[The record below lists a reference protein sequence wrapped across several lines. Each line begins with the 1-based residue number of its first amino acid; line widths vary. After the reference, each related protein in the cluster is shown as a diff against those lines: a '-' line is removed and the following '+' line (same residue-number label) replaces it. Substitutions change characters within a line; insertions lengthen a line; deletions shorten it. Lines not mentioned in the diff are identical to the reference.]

1 MKISHLQVANRVSQL
16 AVALLIMAFLMISLL
31 PVVHATRALPF
42 QADVYSASGH
52 AGETVSV
59 AVYMQPG
66 ETASD
71 DNFWAYTMK
80 VNYDPSVLTLVE
92 PILNDVEAETF
103 DTTETVTGSVY
114 VKAES
119 FPTSF
124 IFERQKVFTMNF
136 TIKSTATPGD
146 TPITLEGGSF
156 TLDQDPVEISERVS
170 GKVTILGTAQ
180 VGTATVSIGK
190 VQGQHG
196 NIVDVPVVLNSVSS
210 GVGSFGIRMAYDP
223 SSLEVVSI
231 AGPQAAVF
239 DSIYNNTIGYL
250 MTGWVDGTG
259 GDQLLLSD
267 QTLFTVSFKIKNT
280 ATHGVKPL
288 TITDATDIRQF
299 TMTDGD
305 AKELTKTIQAGSV
318 TVVAPEAEP
327 DSPSVPNKETIQVD
341 VKAPG
346 SKDADSVSKAEIER
360 TLKSDGTKSDKI
372 QLTTSQAKQTV
383 EAIQKAK
390 LNTANIIIP
399 DAKDEVS
406 EVNVNLPKDA
416 AGLFVDANINVGIV
430 TDNVKVTIPASSL
443 QGFQDD
449 IYFHFVPIKDA
460 TAKQAINGRADK
472 ETIVLAVAGEQGVTV
487 VGRPMTIETNLQN
500 RKVELVMPLN
510 GLQLSQEQL
519 ANLAIYVEHSD
530 GTKELLRGQLVS
542 YGSSEGD
549 LGLQFSVNK
558 FSTFSLVQL
567 NAVPK
572 VHHAYIQG
580 YEDRTFR
587 PEQAITRAEMAT
599 ILTRVIKKDELA
611 GKTAYSDVTATHWA
625 MESIAKVSAMKLMS
639 GYPDGSFAPDQQ
651 ITRAEMAS
659 LAAILLPDNSSGK
672 GFTDLT
678 GHWAEKAILKVQ
690 GAGILQGYADG
701 SFKPEQSITR
711 AEAVTMINRLL
722 GRQSSGSLAT
732 SPWEDVAKS
741 YWAFG
746 DIVEASTD
754 Y

>member
-1 MKISHLQVANRVSQL
+1 MKISPLQVANRVSQMV
-16 AVALLIMAFLMISLL
+16 VALLIMAFLMISLL
-31 PVVHATRALPF
+31 PVVHATRALPL

-71 DNFWAYTMK
+71 DSFWQYTMK
-80 VNYDPSVLTLVE
+80 VNYDPDVLTLVG
-92 PILNDVEAETF
+92 PILNDVEAGTF

-119 FPTSF
+119 FPTTF

-136 TIKSTATPGD
+136 TIKPTATPGD
-146 TPITLEGGSF
+146 TPITLVGGSF
-156 TLDQDPVEISERVS
+156 TQEQDPVEISERVS

-196 NIVDVPVVLNSVSS
+196 NIVDVPVMLSS
-210 GVGSFGIRMAYDP
+210 ASAGVGSFGLRMAYDV
-223 SSLEVVSI
+223 SALEVVKI
-231 AGPQAAVF
+231 AGSQATVF
-239 DSIYNNTIGYL
+239 DSTYNNTDGYL
-250 MTGWVDGTG
+250 IAAWVDGTG
-259 GDQLLLSD
+259 GDQLLVNG

-280 ATHGVKPL
+280 TTYDVKPL
-288 TITDATDIRQF
+288 TITDVTDIQQF

-305 AKELTKTIQAGSV
+305 AVELTKTLQAGSV
-318 TVVAPEAEP
+318 TVVAPES
-327 DSPSVPNKETIQVD
+327 DSPSVPNKDIIQVD

-360 TLKSDGTKSDKI
+360 TLKSDGTKSDRI

-406 EVNVNLPKDA
+406 EVNVTLPKDA

-472 ETIVLAVAGEQGVTV
+472 ETIVLAVAGEKGVTV

-530 GTKELLRGQLVS
+530 GTKELLRGQLVP

-567 NAVPK
+567 NAVPE
-572 VHHAYIQG
+572 VHRAYIQG

-599 ILTRVIKKDELA
+599 ILTRVIKKDEKA
-611 GKTAYSDVTATHWA
+611 DKADYSDVTATHWA
-625 MESIAKVSAMKLMS
+625 VESIAKVSAMKLMS
-639 GYPDGSFAPDQQ
+639 GYPDGTFAPDQR

-659 LAAILLPDNSSGK
+659 LAAILLPDDSSGK

-711 AEAVTMINRLL
+711 AEAVTMINRWL
-722 GRQSSGSLAT
+722 GRQPSSNIAT
-732 SPWEDVAKS
+732 SPWDDVAKS
-741 YWAFG
+741 YWAFA
-746 DIVEASTD
+746 DIAEASTD